1 MTKPSTIAIIPARGG
16 SKGIPRKNIRFLHG
30 KPLIFHTIET
40 ALKCRLIDKVIV
52 STDDEEIGH
61 AAEVTGCAVVMR
73 PVHLAAD
80 DVPLDPVIHHAISA
94 IEQQGKNR
102 YDVVITMQPTSP
114 LLSFRSVDRALE
126 RFFDSSAD
134 TLISVVDDRH
144 LSWTMKGGKYVPL
157 YEKRVNRQY
166 LPANYRETGGFV
178 ITRRQHVTNTS
189 RFGPD
194 IDLFVVSNTEAVDID
209 SYMDWWL
216 ADKLLGRKRILFR
229 TDGYREIGLGHIY
242 RSLMLAS
249 KLIDHDLLL
258 VAKKQ
263 HTLGAQKIAGSF
275 YRYRLFEN
283 ETEFKEILT
292 EFNPHIVINDI
303 LDTDAQ
309 YINDLK
315 DNGRFVVNFEDLG
328 GGAARAD
335 LVINALYEGKH
346 TADNYYFG
354 KDYYCLRDE
363 FLLLE
368 PRATGEQINEVLIT
382 FGGADSSNYTRRVL
396 FVLSRLPSVGFK
408 ITVVTGLGYRDL
420 DSLKSQ
426 IESLNINIELL
437 ADIRTISKY
446 MRRADLVFTSAG
458 RTVFEV
464 ASLGTPIIVMAQNE
478 RELSHTFAREDNGI
492 VNLGLGHEVSDE
504 EIERAFSKLAG
515 DAALRRKYSRIMLG
529 HNLRQGMDNVLKLIF
544 EKFEKHDRQME
555 K

>member
-16 SKGIPRKNIRFLHG
+16 SKGIPRKNVRFLHG
-30 KPLIFHTIET
+30 KPLISYTIET

-61 AAEVTGCAVVMR
+61 AAEVTGCVAVTR

-80 DVPLDPVIHHAISA
+80 DVPLDPVIHHAIST
-94 IEQQGKNR
+94 IEEQEKTR

-126 RFFDSSAD
+126 RFFGSSAD

-144 LSWTMKGGKYVPL
+144 LSWTMEGGKYVPL

-229 TDGYREIGLGHIY
+229 TDGHKEIGLGHIY
-242 RSLMLAS
+242 RTLMLAS

-263 HTLGAQKIAGSF
+263 HALGAQIIADGF
-275 YRYRLFEN
+275 YRYRIFDN
-283 ETEFKEILT
+283 EAEFKEILT

-309 YINDLK
+309 YISDLK

-328 GGAARAD
+328 EGAAQAD
-335 LVINALYEGKH
+335 VVINALYEGKR
-346 TADNYYFG
+346 TTDNCYFG

-368 PRATGEQINEVLIT
+368 PRVTGEQINEVLIT
-382 FGGADSSNYTRRVL
+382 FGGTDSNNYTKRVL

-408 ITVVTGLGYRDL
+408 VTVVTGLGYRDL
-420 DSLKSQ
+420 DSLKNQ
-426 IESLNINIELL
+426 IESLDINIELL

-446 MRRADLVFTSAG
+446 MHRADLVFTSAG

-515 DAALRRKYSRIMLG
+515 DAALRRKYSQIMLG